1 MPQFPFSDQLVQV
14 VPKVPTIFCTMSM
27 ILVVLTIQTL
37 ITLHGISSHLI
48 WPLEE
53 WLILDFLQNLM
64 YRFFEYGVNL
74 LYIG

>member
-27 ILVVLTIQTL
+27 ILVVLTIQAL
-37 ITLHGISSHLI
+37 IALHGVSSHLI

-64 YRFFEYGVNL
+64 Y
-74 LYIG
+74 